1 MKEKLAKTIRI
12 ISIPPI
18 MVTVLILVLAINT
31 TTVFTSPTEIV
42 MSILFLGIVPVL
54 AYPIQK
60 AIPSLKDKGRDGQR
74 KLAFVMNLLGYFVL
88 FIWSIIENGSHDFK
102 LITFTY
108 FISVL
113 LLTFCNKVLKI
124 KASGHASSFTGP
136 LLIMIDTVAW
146 WLVFPCIAIAGLI
159 IWASVYLKRHTIGQL
174 CGGIAVCI
182 ISFFLSFIILKIA

>member
-60 AIPSLKDKGRDGQR
+60 AIP
-74 KLAFVMNLLGYFVL
+74 
-88 FIWSIIENGSHDFK
+88 H
-102 LITFTY
+102 
-108 FISVL
+108 
-113 LLTFCNKVLKI
+113 
-124 KASGHASSFTGP
+124 
-136 LLIMIDTVAW
+136 
-146 WLVFPCIAIAGLI
+146 
-159 IWASVYLKRHTIGQL
+159 KR
-174 CGGIAVCI
+174 
-182 ISFFLSFIILKIA
+182 